1 MQQVLKL
8 IKGKKTPS
16 NLHSNI
22 LASNL
27 MRKYN
32 FLIFVVLEG
41 VVFSMSL
48 MEENGASC

>member
-8 IKGKKTPS
+8 IKGRKTPS

-27 MRKYN
+27 MRKYI
-32 FLIFVVLEG
+32 FLFFVVLEG